1 MHEDALFLRLPQ
13 CVSGLSLAYTHPE
26 DEAAFLKHL
35 APEVVFWTAV
45 GHFAA
50 WAIHLLIIG
59 GNVLGQAMVSDD
71 SFAWDADDPRSAYFN
86 LDLFVLGVQTLV
98 CLAIGAIRA
107 FGQSERLCSELVS
120 VLSTGLISA
129 TIPWLGAWH
138 EDVMTEH
145 NPLEVWT
152 GSAEEHDSLRIIAII
167 AVTLTHISYVPTR
180 WFYGLMLPVLN
191 VTSFVLLVSTCGSS
205 SPSTVGFK
213 VTSLFF
219 LLVVLIPAARYREQL
234 FRQVW
239 WALRRVEEQ
248 KSEMNG
254 VQSEMDS
261 VKALS
266 GALCDI
272 VCTLSETFAFLGDN
286 ASRDAF
292 FEGKVVGRRFTDF
305 LSSADKQQFQ
315 GLVKRM
321 SESDG
326 PVSAPVSV
334 LTSSGG
340 SDVELFVVNVRHA
353 HEATTGV
360 FYIMGIK
367 LCNDGLTLVP
377 EEAEAPPVAWP
388 LMFGIVPSLVAERC
402 ERACPDGPSSFVG
415 GETPA
420 AYSVQGPAQL
430 SFESIRKAWDD
441 PVSFA
446 ISESTVG
453 RVSHMDDDLLSELL
467 GEAKSPGMS
476 DAFAQTEIIVFADAS
491 VNTSVVGTGL
501 GFRGRAC
508 EKPPKLPGFRQT
520 PLHAH
525 KPSKKKHPRLSD
537 TRSITEPS
545 SSNSASTCSAAP
557 NLSGPEL
564 DGVWRIDI
572 TVEGDVSDWLR
583 RIEIRGM
590 HAVLGDGAMVALAV
604 RDGDVCL
611 CGGALSLHDNVLH
624 RMGKSGQSL
633 RFHRTSWASD
643 DDDGGNE
650 TDAESIASFADTF
663 GEQENTLPFQG
674 NSCRRAER

>member
-86 LDLFVLGVQTLV
+86 LDLFVLG
-98 CLAIGAIRA
+98 
-107 FGQSERLCSELVS
+107 
-120 VLSTGLISA
+120 
-129 TIPWLGAWH
+129 
-138 EDVMTEH
+138 
-145 NPLEVWT
+145 
-152 GSAEEHDSLRIIAII
+152 
-167 AVTLTHISYVPTR
+167 
-180 WFYGLMLPVLN
+180 
-191 VTSFVLLVSTCGSS
+191 
-205 SPSTVGFK
+205 

-360 FYIMGIK
+360 FFIMGIK

-402 ERACPDGPSSFVG
+402 ERACPDGSSSFVG

-420 AYSVQGPAQL
+420 AYSVQGPGQL

-476 DAFAQTEIIVFADAS
+476 DAFAQTEIIVSADAS
-491 VNTSVVGTGL
+491 VNTSVVGTRL

-564 DGVWRIDI
+564 DGMWRIDI

-633 RFHRTSWASD
+633 RFHRTRWASD
-643 DDDGGNE
+643 DDDGGHE

-674 NSCRRAER
+674 YFVVLNRKALDTVVWASDLPTCSSRPQSGVRFVLNRPLSTWT